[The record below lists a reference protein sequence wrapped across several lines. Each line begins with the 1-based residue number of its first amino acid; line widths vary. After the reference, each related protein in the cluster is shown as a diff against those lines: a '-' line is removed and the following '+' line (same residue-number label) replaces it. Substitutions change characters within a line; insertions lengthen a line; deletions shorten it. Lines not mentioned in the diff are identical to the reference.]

1 MIVGNI
7 EKVKKMNISELTVSK
22 YLKKE
27 DVTPPVIAT
36 ISGITHENLAKDG
49 DTPEYKYIL
58 QFVENLKP
66 MVLNLTN
73 GKLIAMVTGSD
84 ETDEWVGKKITLWND
99 PTVSFGD
106 KMTGGIRVRLP
117 QEAPQEAQMSENP
130 GAGMDNAP
138 F

>member
-1 MIVGNI
+1 
-7 EKVKKMNISELTVSK
+7 MNISDLTVSK

-27 DVTPPVIAT
+27 DVTPPLIVT
-36 ISGITHENLAKDG
+36 ISGLTHENLAKDG
-49 DTPEYKYIL
+49 EAPEMKYIL
-58 QFVENLKP
+58 QFIENLKP

-73 GKLIAMVTGSD
+73 GKLIAIVTGSE

-106 KMTGGIRVRLP
+106 KMTGGIRVQLP
-117 QEAPQEAQMSENP
+117 QEQAQAAPQSENP
-130 GAGMDNAP
+130 ANGMDNAP